1 MKAEKKR
8 LVSLFFMINGIAI
21 VSACLLLL
29 LALLNSYVDIPFTDC
44 YFHKYLHLYC
54 PLCGGTR
61 AFMAIIRFDIVSALK
76 YNAFA
81 VYLFALA
88 IYYEIK
94 SGIMA
99 FRGNSKAFDLPI
111 WLLCLTGGMFVLYFV
126 GRNLLMIILG
136 FDPTGDLVV
145 YWA

>member
-1 MKAEKKR
+1 MKSERRR
-8 LVSLFFMINGIAI
+8 LISLFFMINGITVAA
-21 VSACLLLL
+21 ACLLLL
-29 LALLNSYVDIPFTDC
+29 LAFLKSYVSVPLTDC
-44 YFHKYLHLYC
+44 YFHQLFHLYC

-99 FRGNSKAFDLPI
+99 FRGNNKAFSLPV
-111 WLLCLTGGMFVLYFV
+111 WLLCLTGGLFVLYFV
-126 GRNLLMIILG
+126 GRNLLMIFFG
-136 FDPTGDLVV
+136 FDPTGDLVA
-145 YWA
+145 YWT